1 MPHHWWLIDPDNPGP
16 RQRAKAVRKAAREFG
31 AEVVFVGHTSKNT
44 WFALVNVENT
54 EDEERGLQGRRRPR
68 EALRARGARRGR
80 RRRAA
85 TSGWTRRTRAAP
97 TSR

>member
-54 EDEERGLQGRRRPR
+54 EDEERIYKAVGGRGKLFELEEPG
-68 EALRARGARRGR
+68 EEEKKGRAEGD
-80 RRRAA
+80 
-85 TSGWTRRTRAAP
+85 
-97 TSR
+97 